1 MFNALSKKNYITWLL
16 KYKVKNQGYML
27 FPKPKILFLNDKFG
41 KIFESGYYSHTGFNF
56 SFQKL
61 GLQLIYSKI
70 R

>member
-1 MFNALSKKNYITWLL
+1 M